1 MASTPIVVIGGYLG
15 AGKTT
20 LVNHLLRHTGGRR
33 VVVLVND
40 FGSTSIDADLIEGAS
55 DGVLALAGGC
65 ACCSFGADLVG
76 TLQQALART
85 PPPDVVLIECSGVGL
100 PAAVA
105 RSAGLARGAQVQGVA
120 VLVDAAEAPRQARDP
135 YMGDTVRQQWRD
147 ADLLILNQADRVDA
161 SALQAVAQQLALGA
175 PGTPQL
181 VCSQALVPAEL
192 VFGLQ
197 ATAEDAARAWSLT
210 AGRRADA
217 AAPAAQR
224 LRFFD
229 RHIDGATDVRALAAE
244 LAAPASGLLR
254 AKGVVRGLDG
264 ALWLIQ
270 VMGRRFELAPAP
282 ASAAH
287 AVGHVAC
294 IALATAASQDA
305 HRARASVPHPNP
317 LSKPGLAQ
325 SAMK

>member
-1 MASTPIVVIGGYLG
+1 MASTPVVVIGGYLG

-20 LVNHLLRHTGGRR
+20 LVNHLLRHAGGRR
-33 VVVLVND
+33 VLVMVND
-40 FGSTSIDADLIEGAS
+40 FGSISIDAELIEGAS

-85 PPPDVVLIECSGVGL
+85 PPPEVVLVECSGVGL

-105 RSAGLARGAQVQGVA
+105 RSVALAPGAQVQGVA
-120 VLVDAAEAPRQARDP
+120 LVVDAAEAPRQARDA

-147 ADLLILNQADRVDA
+147 ADLLIVNQADRA
-161 SALQAVAQQLALGA
+161 NAAELQAVAQALAAAA

-181 VCSQALVPAEL
+181 VCSQARVPPEL

-197 ATAEDAARAWSLT
+197 AS
-210 AGRRADA
+210 ADA
-217 AAPAAQR
+217 AGRAWAEGSGRYAAAGGVPAAQR

-229 RHIDGATDVRALAAE
+229 RRIAGATDVHALAAE
-244 LAAPASGLLR
+244 LAAPAGGLLR

-264 ALWLIQ
+264 ALWLVQ
-270 VMGRRFELAPAP
+270 VMGRRYEIAPAP
-282 ASAAH
+282 PLAA
-287 AVGHVAC
+287 ADVGRVAC
-294 IALATAASQDA
+294 IALAAVVD
-305 HRARASVPHPNP
+305 
-317 LSKPGLAQ
+317 G
-325 SAMK
+325 